1 MKLKGK
7 VAIITGATAGIGK
20 SIAYLFAEEGAST
33 ILIARRK
40 ERLEQITNEINS
52 NGGDAS
58 ACIGDVTKQE
68 DIDNVVKLALDKYG
82 KIDIIVNN
90 AGIMDDFVSVKHIDD
105 DLWDKTID
113 VNLTGPMRL
122 IRAVIPEMIKNNGD
136 NIITISSVG
145 GLIGKISGAAYT
157 ASKHGVIGLAK
168 HTAWVYGK
176 HNIRSNVI
184 APGTVN
190 TEIATTINPGRMD
203 METYETI
210 DPFVKLSP
218 KLGQSKEIA
227 QIALFLASDDSSFVN
242 GDVIKADGGW
252 LS

>member
-1 MKLKGK
+1 
-7 VAIITGATAGIGK
+7 
-20 SIAYLFAEEGAST
+20 
-33 ILIARRK
+33 
-40 ERLEQITNEINS
+40 
-52 NGGDAS
+52 
-58 ACIGDVTKQE
+58 
-68 DIDNVVKLALDKYG
+68 
-82 KIDIIVNN
+82 
-90 AGIMDDFVSVKHIDD
+90 MDDFVSVKHIDD

-122 IRAVIPEMIKNNGD
+122 IRAVIPEMIKNNGG
-136 NIITISSVG
+136 NIITI
-145 GLIGKISGAAYT
+145 
-157 ASKHGVIGLAK
+157 
-168 HTAWVYGK
+168 
-176 HNIRSNVI
+176 I